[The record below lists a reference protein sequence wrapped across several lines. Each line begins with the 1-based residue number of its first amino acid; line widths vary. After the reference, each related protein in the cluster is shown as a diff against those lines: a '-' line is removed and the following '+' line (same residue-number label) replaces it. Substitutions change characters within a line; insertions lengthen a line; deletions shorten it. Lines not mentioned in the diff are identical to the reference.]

1 MEHFEMP
8 RRLTS
13 LSASTVGRWSTSA
26 LREPDYYAVTVTGW
40 SNLVV
45 YLCSS
50 PPVEL
55 PERRAVP
62 SSMSPVVAAWELAL
76 RLRQRRDEM
85 GVEVKTIT
93 QRLGFTR
100 NYWSAVENERKI
112 LSEESLL
119 KLVELLEYDEEERQE
134 LLQLRVA
141 AKERAWWMRYGG
153 VLSSDLQR
161 LIGLE
166 AGAESVRYYESLLI
180 PGLLQTADYAK
191 ALMIPSVTERRVE
204 VDHRVEVRLHRQ
216 QRILGD
222 DPMNM
227 TAIIS
232 EAALRQE
239 IGGPVVHRGQ
249 LAHLAQIVEE
259 RPNVEVRIVPFTAT
273 ACGLFGAAT
282 THLIDFANSRLPTVA
297 WQESVTNRG
306 IIDDYEQ
313 VRDIA
318 ATYDDAL
325 ARTLTVPESLELIRQ
340 RIKELD

>member
-1 MEHFEMP
+1 M
-8 RRLTS
+8 
-13 LSASTVGRWSTSA
+13 
-26 LREPDYYAVTVTGW
+26 
-40 SNLVV
+40 
-45 YLCSS
+45 SS
-50 PPVEL
+50 
-55 PERRAVP
+55 
-62 SSMSPVVAAWELAL
+62 SPVVAAWELAL

-85 GVEVKTIT
+85 GIEVKTIT

-112 LSEESLL
+112 LSEESLI
-119 KLVELLEYDEEERQE
+119 KLIDLLEYDEEERRE
-134 LLQLRVA
+134 LLALRLV
-141 AKERAWWMRYGG
+141 AKERGWWMRYGG

-166 AGAESVRYYESLLI
+166 AGADSVRYYESLLI
-180 PGLLQTADYAK
+180 PGLLQTAEYAR

-216 QRILGD
+216 KRIFGD
-222 DPMNM
+222 NPMGM

-239 IGGPVVHRGQ
+239 IGGQAVHRAQ
-249 LAHLAQIVEE
+249 LAELKRIIEE
-259 RPNVEVRIVPFTAT
+259 CPNVEVRIVPFSAT

-297 WQESVTNRG
+297 WQESVTTRG
-306 IIDDYEQ
+306 IIDAPDQ

-325 ARTLTVPESLELIRQ
+325 GRTLTVSKSLELIRQ